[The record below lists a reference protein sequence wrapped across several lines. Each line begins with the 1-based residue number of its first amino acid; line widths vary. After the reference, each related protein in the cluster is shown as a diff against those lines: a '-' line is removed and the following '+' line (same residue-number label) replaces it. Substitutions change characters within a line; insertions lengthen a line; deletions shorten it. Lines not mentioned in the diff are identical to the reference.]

1 MYRLYRRPAAWQEM
15 ERIRREMNRLFD
27 SDQPGRFRPAPG
39 YPALNVWTSEE
50 GLVVTAELAGVN
62 VDDIDISVVNET
74 LTLSGARRPDQAGEE
89 VKYHRRERGHGKFT
103 RALQLPYPVDSE
115 KVEASFKNGVLHIT
129 LPRAEEDKPRK
140 IEIKA
145 Q

>member
-1 MYRLYRRPAAWQEM
+1 MYRLYRRPTAWQEM
-15 ERIRREMNRLFD
+15 ERIRSEMNRLFD
-27 SDQPGRFRPAPG
+27 SNQRGRYRPAPG

-50 GLVVTAELAGVN
+50 GLVVTAELAGVD

-74 LTLSGARRPDQAGEE
+74 LTLSGARQPDGVGED

-129 LPRAEEDKPRK
+129 LPRAEADKPRK